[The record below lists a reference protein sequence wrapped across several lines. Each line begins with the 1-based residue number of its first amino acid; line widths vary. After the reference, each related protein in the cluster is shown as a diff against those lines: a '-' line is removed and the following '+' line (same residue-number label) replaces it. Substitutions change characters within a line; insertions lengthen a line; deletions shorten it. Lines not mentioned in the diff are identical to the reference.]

1 MKKVFSRQHS
11 IATLLS
17 VGLLASHLSIAQERP
32 DHQQLADQWIMAYN
46 DHNPSALSNLY
57 TEDAHLMMHGG
68 PTIKGQEAIG
78 EFWAQDFTEDNPIT
92 TLRVTHSLEGADMV
106 LVHGDYQV
114 INRNTGILLGQG
126 RFAHMWNQDD
136 GGEWRLDRDLWNEA
150 FEAYPGG

>member
-1 MKKVFSRQHS
+1 MKKVFFGQLA
-11 IATLLS
+11 IAALLS
-17 VGLLASHLSIAQERP
+17 AGFFAPHLTAQERQ

-46 DHNPSALSNLY
+46 EHNPSALSSLY
-57 TEDAHLMMHGG
+57 TEDAQLMMHGS

-92 TLRVTHSLEGADMV
+92 TLRVTHAMEGVDMV

-126 RFAHMWNQDD
+126 RFAHLWNQDD
-136 GGEWRLDRDLWNEA
+136 DGEWRLDQDLWNEA
-150 FEAYPGG
+150 FDAYPGD